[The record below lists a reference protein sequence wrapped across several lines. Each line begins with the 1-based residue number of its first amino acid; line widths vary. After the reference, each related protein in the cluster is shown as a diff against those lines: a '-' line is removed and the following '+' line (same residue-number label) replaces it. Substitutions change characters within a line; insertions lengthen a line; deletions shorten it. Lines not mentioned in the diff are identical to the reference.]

1 MEDASHKLQ
10 TTLDQML
17 SGRVKRLA
25 VPRIGGGKRAHKE
38 DGNVTPTPSNG
49 SLSTGEFSDIEIL
62 SEESRVDIPLE
73 RDQSTG
79 SVIESKN
86 LEREKLRIA
95 LKLDRLKD
103 KLSRYES
110 HIIFL
115 NKCVENSVIP
125 NGLRAY
131 VEPSIGNRD
140 DVFLEGWHS
149 ILFDCSQKLIK
160 HSVEF
165 SGKIVETTKTE
176 IKTTEDQLKA
186 LLTDQAYIKVDA
198 SLKKND
204 EIRVKD
210 LTNRKNRKF
219 YRLKY
224 GEKEREDR
232 QPTPNNRNNEILNNR
247 GQRGLGQPRRPDDN
261 FTRRDTER
269 PRRNEGQSDRRLGN
283 NNYSSTYTGD
293 DQAQRRVI
301 EVIER
306 RNNNPTGRGP
316 RANNNNQPLHEKIA
330 LSRRNSRRNL
340 AHNNESPRED
350 FPPLRRE
357 TGDDQQP
364 TNRMDDM
371 GRERSRNNE
380 IEALR
385 RRIDALQRERNN
397 SSNHHTTESTNESSK
412 NGNGAQGPSV
422 IPTNDGD
429 MKQFIKS
436 ALATI
441 SAYAERLDRPSDSA
455 RTLSETS

>member
-25 VPRIGGGKRAHKE
+25 VPRIGGDKRAHKE

-49 SLSTGEFSDIEIL
+49 SLSTGEFSDIEIP
-62 SEESRVDIPLE
+62 SEESRVEIPLE

-86 LEREKLRIA
+86 LEREKLRIP

-269 PRRNEGQSDRRLGN
+269 PRRNEGQSDRRLVN
-283 NNYSSTYTGD
+283 NNNSFNTGD

-340 AHNNESPRED
+340 ANNDDSPRED

-357 TGDDQQP
+357 TRDDQQL
-364 TNRMDDM
+364 TNRMDDT

-397 SSNHHTTESTNESSK
+397 SLNHHTTESTNESSK
-412 NGNGAQGPSV
+412 NGDGAQGPSV

>member
-1 MEDASHKLQ
+1 MEDASNKLQ
-10 TTLDQML
+10 TTLDHML
-17 SGRVKRLA
+17 SGSVKRLA
-25 VPRIGGGKRAHKE
+25 VPRIGGDKRAHKD

-49 SLSTGEFSDIEIL
+49 SLSTGEFSDIEIP
-62 SEESRVDIPLE
+62 SEDSRVEIQLE

-79 SVIESKN
+79 TVIEAN
-86 LEREKLRIA
+86 NMEREKLRIA

-115 NKCVENSVIP
+115 NKCVENNVIP

-140 DVFLEGWHS
+140 DTFLEGWHN
-149 ILFDCSQKLIK
+149 ILFDCSKKLIK

-165 SGKIVETTKTE
+165 SGKIVETTKTD

-186 LLTDQAYIKVDA
+186 LVTDQAYKKLDA

-219 YRLKY
+219 YKLKY

-261 FTRRDTER
+261 YTRRDTER
-269 PRRNEGQSDRRLGN
+269 PRRIEGQSDRRLATN
-283 NNYSSTYTGD
+283 NNAFNAGD
-293 DQAQRRVI
+293 DQAQRRVM

-340 AHNNESPRED
+340 ANNDDSPRED

-357 TGDDQQP
+357 TRNDQQL
-364 TNRMDDM
+364 TNQIDDM
-371 GRERSRNNE
+371 GRERSRTNE

-385 RRIDALQRERNN
+385 RRIDALQRER
-397 SSNHHTTESTNESSK
+397 SSSLNHHTNENTNESSK
-412 NGNGAQGPSV
+412 NGDGAQGPSV
-422 IPTNDGD
+422 TPTNDGD
-429 MKQFIKS
+429 MKQFIKN

-441 SAYAERLDRPSDSA
+441 SAYAERLDRSSDST
-455 RTLSETS
+455 RTLSEMS